1 MGFRSAAVAGGG
13 GGGAAWASGLWRSA
27 SRCSSPPS
35 ATPTSAPGR
44 ERYIIHSSMFL
55 DWDLIS
61 LLYPSTNLRISYLYV
76 LPCDDGAVCL
86 LVNLLWTSQNKVHR
100 KYPRILGHEAAGCVI
115 LILFSTHAL
124 QFFFFWLF
132 SRPLS
137 VHT

>member
-1 MGFRSAAVAGGG
+1 
-13 GGGAAWASGLWRSA
+13 
-27 SRCSSPPS
+27 
-35 ATPTSAPGR
+35 
-44 ERYIIHSSMFL
+44 MFL

-76 LPCDDGAVCL
+76 CCHVTDDGAVCL
-86 LVNLLWTSQNKVHR
+86 PVKLLWTSQNEVHR

-124 QFFFFWLF
+124 RVFFFFLLF